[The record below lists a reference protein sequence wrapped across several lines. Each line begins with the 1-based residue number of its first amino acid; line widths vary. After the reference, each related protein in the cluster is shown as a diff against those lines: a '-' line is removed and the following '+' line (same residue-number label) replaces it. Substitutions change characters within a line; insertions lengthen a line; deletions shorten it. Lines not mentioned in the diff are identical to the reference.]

1 MSDTKFTPGPWR
13 YTKAAP
19 SGDRGIHAEGTG
31 IFAEAYAD
39 IRHAGENNAAEA
51 EANAHLIAAGPDMY
65 AALNGL
71 LNEPTNAPDYLPSR
85 LWDAARAALAKARGE
100 A

>member
-1 MSDTKFTPGPWR
+1 MSDMKFTPGPWVVKFR
-13 YTKAAP
+13 RDGSSCISMGDIA
-19 SGDRGIHAEGTG
+19 SGGRHKQFDMLLCKGDGND
-31 IFAEAYAD
+31 EAD
-39 IRHAGENNAAEA
+39 
-51 EANAHLIAAGPDMY
+51 AHLIAAGPDMY